1 MRETNFGR
9 GHDTVVEEH
18 ARAARAFLD
27 AADQEF
33 AAGDV
38 LQGSE
43 KLWGAASH
51 AIIAVAQERGWQY
64 GSHRAMKD
72 AARRLAEEYDDTTIR
87 YGFAVAEKLHMNFY
101 NQIMGDYQIEQDR
114 PLVREFV
121 DRVLSS
127 DRPM

>member
-1 MRETNFGR
+1 M
-9 GHDTVVEEH
+9 VVEEH
-18 ARAARAFLD
+18 ARAARAFLE

-51 AIIAVAQERGWQY
+51 AIMAVAQERGWQY

-72 AARRLAEEYDDTTIR
+72 AARRLAEEYGDTSIR
-87 YGFAVAEKLHMNFY
+87 DRFAVAEKFHMNFY
-101 NQIMGDYQIEQDR
+101 HQIMGDYQIEQDR

-121 DRVLSS
+121 GRVLSL
-127 DRPM
+127 DGPT

>member
-1 MRETNFGR
+1 ME
-9 GHDTVVEEH
+9 
-18 ARAARAFLD
+18 

-51 AIIAVAQERGWQY
+51 AIMAVAQERGWQF

-72 AARRLAEEYDDTTIR
+72 AARRLAKEY
-87 YGFAVAEKLHMNFY
+87 
-101 NQIMGDYQIEQDR
+101 GDPSYPR
-114 PLVREFV
+114 
-121 DRVLSS
+121 
-127 DRPM
+127 